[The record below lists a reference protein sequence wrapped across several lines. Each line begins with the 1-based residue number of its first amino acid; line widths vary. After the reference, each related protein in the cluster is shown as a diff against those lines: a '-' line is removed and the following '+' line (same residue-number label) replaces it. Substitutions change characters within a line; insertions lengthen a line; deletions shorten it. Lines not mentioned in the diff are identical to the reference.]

1 MTARKQDQLFEAVRA
16 LAHTSRLLEKECE
29 QAGLTMGHY
38 RLLDW
43 IRHEPARAGEL
54 AEKAAISRPS
64 LTTAMD
70 GLEARGLIHRDRV
83 PGDRRGVSLEVTDDG
98 IKALDAVESAF
109 AARVGDYLSNGE
121 LKTFVDG
128 VRGLREGIRR
138 ARTK

>member
-1 MTARKQDQLFEAVRA
+1 MTVRKQEQLYEAVRA
-16 LAHTSRLLEKECE
+16 LAHSSRLLETECD
-29 QAGLTMGHY
+29 QAGLTMGQY

-109 AARVGDYLSNGE
+109 AARIGEYLTNGE
-121 LKTFVDG
+121 LKTFIDG

-138 ARTK
+138 ARSK